1 MSRSAIFIRRC
12 LDFCSVANSQR
23 KAYKNLEG
31 AMSAKNKVVLITGA
45 GSGIGRA
52 LSIGFAGDGDTV
64 LGFDRDGA
72 GLSNTAGAA
81 AEGFTATAGD
91 VTSDTDVNAWVAAAI
106 DQHGRVDVLINNA
119 GIANQGAL
127 TERPFA
133 DWQAVID
140 VNLTAL
146 ARCTY
151 EVLPHMQLARHGRIV
166 NVCSREG
173 ETGRRT
179 LSAYS
184 ASKAGVATFTK
195 SLARELEKEGQDDV
209 LVFGLI
215 PGGTLTNMN
224 TNPDMQSPEEVYP
237 HTRYMVERP
246 AGHANGRMFFRSQ
259 DYEMF
264 SKFNEQRARIPS
276 PPAGV
281 ED

>member
-1 MSRSAIFIRRC
+1 
-12 LDFCSVANSQR
+12 
-23 KAYKNLEG
+23 
-31 AMSAKNKVVLITGA
+31 MSAKNKVVLITGA
-45 GSGIGRA
+45 GSGLGRA

-64 LGFDRDGA
+64 LGFDRDAA

-106 DQHGRVDVLINNA
+106 DKHGRVDVLINNA
-119 GIANQGAL
+119 GIVNPGAL

-173 ETGRRT
+173 EIGRPT
-179 LSAYS
+179 VSAYS

-215 PGGTLTNMN
+215 PGPTLTNMT
-224 TNPDMQSPEEVYP
+224 TNFISRAGAEHRERAFTNQDLQSPEEVYP

-246 AGHANGRMFFRSQ
+246 AGHANGRVFFRSQ

-264 SKFNEQRARIPS
+264 SKFNEQRARIPR
-276 PPAGV
+276 PPAGA